1 MFYYNNQLNNELY
14 INSFGENNED
24 SLFFNQNNNLSL
36 DEFNNEVDNNTIF
49 MTKDYNINN
58 NISEFNTK
66 EKTPNIIF
74 TNPSN
79 NSNINLNQKKKLGR
93 KRKNST
99 EQSNNRNKFSK
110 DNLIH
115 KFKTIFY
122 QKFLIVLINNLIF
135 SCGLGKDFKI
145 RKVSND
151 YIKDLKINLNL
162 DILNKTVAEYFS
174 FDLSK
179 IYKNQEKDLNKKII
193 DMLKS
198 KENYNKLLDKKIDY
212 LYKIFID
219 DNCVTI
225 INNEFGIDLS
235 GKEYNSLNYFL
246 ELEEDPIYRQY
257 LKNTCKDIYSFFDKN
272 KARK

>member
-1 MFYYNNQLNNELY
+1 MFNDNNQLNNDLY
-14 INSFGENNED
+14 LNSFEANCED
-24 SLFFNQNNNLSL
+24 FLFFNQKNNLSL
-36 DEFNNEVDNNTIF
+36 DENNDEEENIKIY
-49 MTKDYNINN
+49 KDYNINN
-58 NISEFNTK
+58 YISEFDTK
-66 EKTPNIIF
+66 EKTPNII
-74 TNPSN
+74 NINHSN
-79 NSNINLNQKKKLGR
+79 TFDINLNQKKKLGR

-99 EQSNNRNKFSK
+99 EQSNRNKFSK

-179 IYKNQEKDLNKKII
+179 IYKKQEKDLNKKII

-198 KENYNKLLDKKIDY
+198 KENYNKLLDKTIDY

-219 DNCVTI
+219 DNCVNI

>member
-1 MFYYNNQLNNELY
+1 MFNDNNQSDNELNS
-14 INSFGENNED
+14 NSFEINGENP
-24 SLFFNQNNNLSL
+24 LKIFTQNNISSL
-36 DEFNNEVDNNTIF
+36 DENNDEEEYNKIY
-49 MTKDYNINN
+49 KAIDYNINN
-58 NISEFNTK
+58 NISGFITN
-66 EKTPNIIF
+66 EKTQNVTFTISSTNFINI
-74 TNPSN
+74 
-79 NSNINLNQKKKLGR
+79 NQKKKLGR
-93 KRKNST
+93 KRKNSF
-99 EQSNNRNKFSK
+99 EQSNRNKFSK

-122 QKFLIVLINNLIF
+122 QNFLIVLINNLIF
-135 SCGLGKDFKI
+135 SSGLGKDFKI
-145 RKVSND
+145 RKVSSN
-151 YIKDLKINLNL
+151 YIKDLTINFNL
-162 DILNKTVAEYFS
+162 DILNKTIAEYFS

-193 DMLKS
+193 DKLKS
-198 KENYNKLLDKKIDY
+198 KENYNKLLDKTIDY

-235 GKEYNSLNYFL
+235 GKEKNSLKYFL

-257 LKNTCKDIYSFFDKN
+257 LENSCKDIYSFFDKE